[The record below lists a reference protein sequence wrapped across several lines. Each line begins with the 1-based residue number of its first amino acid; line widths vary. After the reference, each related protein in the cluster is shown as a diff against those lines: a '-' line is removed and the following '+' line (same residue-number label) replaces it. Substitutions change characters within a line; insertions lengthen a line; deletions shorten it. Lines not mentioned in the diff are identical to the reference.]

1 MRVQQELRITAA
13 LISCCCSWF
22 ALVAGQYA
30 TGPGAGYDSKA
41 LISVFES
48 RNLEL
53 AFPTPQERERVI
65 SAGLYDPDGV
75 VPIDVDVYYTRKFH
89 DHPLLLGLKVKSLRT
104 IRNHK
109 NYL

>member
-1 MRVQQELRITAA
+1 MRLQHELRITAA
-13 LISCCCSWF
+13 LISCCCTWF

-41 LISVFES
+41 LISVFEA

-53 AFPTPQERERVI
+53 AFPTPQERQRVI
-65 SAGLYDPDGV
+65 SAGLYNPDGV
-75 VPIDVDVYYTRKFH
+75 VPIDVDVYYTRKYH
-89 DHPLLLGLKVKSLRT
+89 NDSLLLGFEVKSLRT
-104 IRNHK
+104 IGNAK